1 MQDLHAEV
9 TAAAAAWIDAPES
22 ATSTRAYLKQLV
34 QVVQARCSRFSSPL
48 LLSSAPPNL
57 LILPQY
63 QCKAVWLDTHESGAF
78 DTMHPCSIMMI
89 IISKWA

>member
-34 QVVQARCSRFSSPL
+34 QVVQARCLDFHRPCFCHLLHPTSSYCHNINAKL
-48 LLSSAPPNL
+48 FGWTHMSLVHLT
-57 LILPQY
+57 
-63 QCKAVWLDTHESGAF
+63 QCTPAVS
-78 DTMHPCSIMMI
+78 
-89 IISKWA
+89 